1 MTDRLNSDLDDTRK
15 LDLVDAELELI
26 TSYLNGHLDPER
38 AEAVRRRL
46 AEDAAFAY
54 LAEPLLLAW
63 SVPKHIVRHPRPDGE
78 WERDWAE
85 FKRRAGIV
93 HDPLR
98 EPAPKPSRWE
108 RWKAFNKSTGAKVMF
123 FVALG
128 AYLYGGHV
136 ALNVLGGQEEV
147 TEQREYSTV
156 AFDTGWIP
164 LGDGIEVQ
172 IPRDAALKVDAHNLD
187 GMKHVVLEGTAR
199 FRVLP
204 TDGTSRLLRRNA
216 LYVETSA
223 GSVWAGEA
231 DFTVTALDSST
242 TVFVHALGPR
252 RTAMPH
258 QRTVMISAKRP
269 YEADRLAL
277 LDLEEARLVR
287 GQEPERVPA
296 RR

>member
-1 MTDRLNSDLDDTRK
+1 MTEETTPMSDDLDNIEAD
-15 LDLVDAELELI
+15 EIELI
-26 TSYLNGHLDPER
+26 IDYLNGHLDPER
-38 AEAVRRRL
+38 LEAVRKRL
-46 AEDAAFAY
+46 DEDEAFRDLAA
-54 LAEPLLLAW
+54 PLLLTW
-63 SVPKHIVRHPRPDGE
+63 SIPKHLVRHPRPEGE
-78 WERDWAE
+78 LEREWAK
-85 FKRRAGIV
+85 FARRVGI
-93 HDPLR
+93 DQPP
-98 EPAPKPSRWE
+98 EAQPPKPSRWE
-108 RWKAFNKSTGAKVMF
+108 RWKAFNKSTGAKMMF
-123 FVALG
+123 LFALG
-128 AYLYGGHV
+128 AYLYGGHL
-136 ALNVLGGQEEV
+136 ALNNFAGNEEV
-147 TEQREYSTV
+147 AEQREYTAV

-231 DFTVTALDSST
+231 DFTVTARDSST

-269 YEADRLAL
+269 YEADHLAL
-277 LDLEEARLVR
+277 LDREEARLVR
-287 GQEPERVPA
+287 GQEPERVA
-296 RR
+296 VRR